1 MSARDLLEILIHAA
15 LAIFGVS
22 ARELRYKDER
32 RFKIARLVSDAVVAT
47 FGATIVFFV
56 SSMSNLPPQ
65 MGYIMAGLVGWGGPQ
80 VIDRLFEKNVGI
92 AVDEDTTKEEDNEKT
107 GKISGGDDNGDEE
120 LRP

>member
-1 MSARDLLEILIHAA
+1 MTARDFLEILIHAA

-22 ARELRYKDER
+22 ARELRFKDER
-32 RFKIARLVSDAVVAT
+32 QFKIARLISDAIVST

-80 VIDRLFEKNVGI
+80 VIDKLFEKHVGI
-92 AVDEDTTKEEDNEKT
+92 AVDADAAKADESEKIDEVSIGDN
-107 GKISGGDDNGDEE
+107 DDGE
-120 LRP
+120 L